1 MENISTNGKAE
12 DKLSRIEFEL
22 MKDLL
27 ERTMSENE
35 TLKEALSVIR
45 DKEIGLRDKVALSI
59 YENLTFELKMSDY
72 EDTEWIERCVRAS
85 YKGADIFMGTRD
97 SRLEFIFKN
106 EQL

>member
-27 ERTMSENE
+27 ERTTNENE
-35 TLKEALSVIR
+35 VLKEALSAIR
-45 DKEIGLRDKVALSI
+45 DKEIGLRDQVALTVFKNMTRRYLILSYGDKELI
-59 YENLTFELKMSDY
+59 EKCIRTSYET
-72 EDTEWIERCVRAS
+72 
-85 YKGADIFMGTRD
+85 ADNFMGIRE
-97 SRLEFIFKN
+97 SRIEFIFKN